1 MMVYIFGH
9 DKQVRRIAPENS
21 ITDLVHDEAAYTI
34 DAAVSEDL
42 RVQNG
47 EHIGF
52 RCVDGHFRLFT
63 VTKRDNDD
71 SRHQTIIKATDA
83 IVQELKEATVEEL
96 QQLDVGLKAAIEG
109 LIAASDTTEAWEVIG
124 AEPDRLEKSRAY
136 FSSVWTMLE
145 TYKTLY
151 EWQILPYYSFENGKI
166 SKRVIELQEDV
177 AVFRGRILKSRK
189 DAANVSVIKNN
200 PPVTR
205 LYGVGASTGSG
216 DMQTNLTFAEVE
228 WSVAKGDPV
237 DKPKG
242 QSWVEDPEAVA
253 KYGRHGATAP
263 FNDVEDPAELLKKTW
278 EHLQTVK
285 EPSCTVEANIQ
296 DLERAP
302 GHEHQ
307 IIRLG
312 DLVPIRLTNA
322 TMETARVIGIKRD
335 YIRHWLT
342 KLTIGDKTAT
352 VQSQVSSLIVSAAHT
367 FERLTIFKNRFH
379 EDEALIQLN
388 AEHIQ
393 LNATTIMEHAE
404 QILLKAEKEDLDAA
418 YVFLDGVT
426 ETLDLHGKTINIHGE
441 SINTNAENISANA
454 KNIQANADAIAAN
467 AKTISLK
474 ASQDDLEAVE
484 LSLDGVNNTL
494 TTHAGLIQTNAGTIN
509 TQAETIKTQAGLI
522 QANADAID
530 ANAKTISLK
539 ASQGDLDA
547 VELTLDGVNN
557 TMTAQAGL
565 IKANAD
571 AIAANAGTISLQ
583 AEEIQLKADKTYV
596 DNLVANYATVEEMD
610 SVRAW
615 ISDLEGGLG
624 TLTVLNAGTA
634 NITDANT
641 TYLSAASFTFAGGLV
656 SRQAI
661 SMGEVST
668 AGGVLSTGE
677 LNLQHSHKITEENGV
692 VTLGEVSSSGGS
704 FNIAETS
711 FYKKGVEAAI
721 QSVTVYGPTV
731 DHVEHPGGTSHLMR
745 VYMQGKASNGATS
758 AVVSELISAQPVY
771 DVGYNDGYAAG
782 YQAAK
787 DATKVV
793 GGITS
798 IVNTA
803 QNYYQANGWAS
814 AQVDGE

>member
-21 ITDLVHDEAAYTI
+21 ITDLVHNEEAYTL
-34 DAAVSEDL
+34 DATVSEDL
-42 RVQNG
+42 MVQNG

-71 SRHQTIIKATDA
+71 GRHQTVIKATDA

-96 QQLDVGLKAAIEG
+96 QQLDVGLKVAIEG
-109 LIAASDTTEAWEVIG
+109 LIEASDTTETWEVTG

-136 FSSVWTMLE
+136 YSSVWTMLE
-145 TYKTLY
+145 TYKTMY
-151 EWQILPYYSFENGKI
+151 EWQIILYYAFENGKI

-216 DMQTNLTFAEVE
+216 DLQTNLTFAEVE

-242 QSWVEDPEAVA
+242 QSWVEDPAAVA

-263 FNDVEDPAELLKKTW
+263 FSDVEDPAELLKKTW

-296 DLERAP
+296 DLERVP

-393 LNATTIMEHAE
+393 LNAKTIMEHAE
-404 QILLKAEKEDLDAA
+404 QILLKAEKEDLGAV

-426 ETLDLHGKTINIHGE
+426 ETLTLHGENIEINGTNIH
-441 SINTNAENISANA
+441 TNAENISANA
-454 KNIQANADAIAAN
+454 KNIQTNAELI
-467 AKTISLK
+467 KT
-474 ASQDDLEAVE
+474 
-484 LSLDGVNNTL
+484 N
-494 TTHAGLIQTNAGTIN
+494 AGLIETNAD
-509 TQAETIKTQAGLI
+509 TIKTQAGLI
-522 QANADAID
+522 QDNAD
-530 ANAKTISLK
+530 
-539 ASQGDLDA
+539 
-547 VELTLDGVNN
+547 
-557 TMTAQAGL
+557 
-565 IKANAD
+565 
-571 AIAANAGTISLQ
+571 
-583 AEEIQLKADKTYV
+583 EIQLNAKEISIKADKTYV
-596 DNLVANYATVEEMD
+596 DNLVANYATVEELD

-624 TLTVLNAGTA
+624 TLTVLNAGMA

-745 VYMQGKASNGATS
+745 VYMQGKASNGAVS

-787 DATKVV
+787 DATTVV
-793 GGITS
+793 GGISKIT
-798 IVNTA
+798 NTV
-803 QNYYQANGWAS
+803 QNYYQAEGWAS
-814 AQVDGE
+814 AQVEGEQVDYTTFSKAQSFG

>member
-21 ITDLVHDEAAYTI
+21 ITDLVHNEAAYTI
-34 DAAVSEDL
+34 DATVSEEL
-42 RVQNG
+42 MVQNG

-63 VTKRDNDD
+63 VIKRDNDD
-71 SRHQTIIKATDA
+71 SKHQTIIKATDA
-83 IVQELKEATVEEL
+83 IVQELKEATVEEH
-96 QQLDVGLKAAIEG
+96 QQLDVGLKVAIES

-145 TYKTLY
+145 TCKTLY
-151 EWQILPYYSFENGKI
+151 EWQIIPYYEFDNGKI

-205 LYGVGASTGSG
+205 LYGLGASTGSG
-216 DMQTNLTFAEVE
+216 DLQTNLTFSEIE

-263 FNDVEDPAELLKKTW
+263 FNGVEDPAELLKKTW

-285 EPSCTVEANIQ
+285 EPSCTVEATIQ
-296 DLERAP
+296 DLERVP

-388 AEHIQ
+388 AKHIQ
-393 LNATTIMEHAE
+393 LNAKTIYENAE
-404 QILLKAEKEDLDAA
+404 QILLMAKQGDLDKV

-426 ETLDLHGKTINIHGE
+426 ETLELHGKTIKIHGE
-441 SINTNAENISANA
+441 SIE
-454 KNIQANADAIAAN
+454 
-467 AKTISLK
+467 
-474 ASQDDLEAVE
+474 
-484 LSLDGVNNTL
+484 
-494 TTHAGLIQTNAGTIN
+494 
-509 TQAETIKTQAGLI
+509 TQGDTIKTHADLI
-522 QANADAID
+522 QDNAD
-530 ANAKTISLK
+530 
-539 ASQGDLDA
+539 
-547 VELTLDGVNN
+547 
-557 TMTAQAGL
+557 
-565 IKANAD
+565 
-571 AIAANAGTISLQ
+571 
-583 AEEIQLKADKTYV
+583 EIQLNAKEISIKADKTYV
-596 DNLVANYATVEEMD
+596 DNLVANYATVEELD

-624 TLTVLNAGTA
+624 TLSVLNAGTA

-641 TYLSAASFTFAGGLV
+641 TYLSAASFSFAGSTV
-656 SRQAI
+656 SKRAI
-661 SMGEVST
+661 AMGAVST
-668 AGGVLSTGE
+668 AGTVLSTGE

-731 DHVEHPGGTSHLMR
+731 DHVEHPGPASRLMR

-771 DVGYNDGYAAG
+771 DVGYKAGWNDFHDACELDNSVYTISDPGRTIYVYEGGQYVPTSGFYYATRAYG
-782 YQAAK
+782 RYTIPAAM
-787 DATKVV
+787 
-793 GGITS
+793 
-798 IVNTA
+798 
-803 QNYYQANGWAS
+803 
-814 AQVDGE
+814 

>member
-21 ITDLVHDEAAYTI
+21 ITDLVHDEAAYTL
-34 DAAVSEDL
+34 DATVSEDL

-124 AEPDRLEKSRAY
+124 EEPDRLEKSRGY

-151 EWQILPYYSFENGKI
+151 EWQILPYYEFDNGKI
-166 SKRVIELQEDV
+166 SKRVIELLEDV

-216 DMQTNLTFAEVE
+216 DLQTNLTFAEVE

-242 QSWVEDPEAVA
+242 QSWVEDPAAVA

-278 EHLQTVK
+278 EHLQTVE
-285 EPSCTVEANIQ
+285 EPSCTVEATIQ
-296 DLERAP
+296 DLERVP

-393 LNATTIMEHAE
+393 LNATTIYEHAE
-404 QILLKAEKEDLDAA
+404 QILLKAEKEDLDAV

-426 ETLDLHGKTINIHGE
+426 ETLDLHGKTIIIHGE
-441 SINTNAENISANA
+441 SINTNAQ
-454 KNIQANADAIAAN
+454 NIQANADAITAN
-467 AKTISLK
+467 AKTISMK
-474 ASQDDLEAVE
+474 ASQD
-484 LSLDGVNNTL
+484 
-494 TTHAGLIQTNAGTIN
+494 
-509 TQAETIKTQAGLI
+509 
-522 QANADAID
+522 
-530 ANAKTISLK
+530 
-539 ASQGDLDA
+539 DLDA
-547 VELTLDGVNN
+547 VELTLDGVND

-596 DNLVANYATVEEMD
+596 DNLVANYATVEELD

-615 ISDLEGGLG
+615 ISNLEGGLG

-787 DATKVV
+787 DATTVV

-814 AQVDGE
+814 AQVDGEQVDYTTFSKAQSFG

>member
-21 ITDLVHDEAAYTI
+21 ITDLVHDEAAYTL
-34 DAAVSEDL
+34 DATVSEDL

-71 SRHQTIIKATDA
+71 GRHQTIIKATDA
-83 IVQELKEATVEEL
+83 IVQELKEATVEEI

-124 AEPDRLEKSRAY
+124 EEPDRQEKSRAY
-136 FSSVWTMLE
+136 LSSIWTMLE
-145 TYKTLY
+145 TYKTMY
-151 EWQILPYYSFENGKI
+151 EWQILPYYAFENGKI

-216 DMQTNLTFAEVE
+216 DLQTNLTFAEVE

-242 QSWVEDPEAVA
+242 QSWVEDPAAVA

-296 DLERAP
+296 DLERVP

-404 QILLKAEKEDLDAA
+404 QILLKAEKEDLDNV

-426 ETLDLHGKTINIHGE
+426 ETLDMHGKIIIIHGE
-441 SINTNAENISANA
+441 SINTNAQ
-454 KNIQANADAIAAN
+454 NIQANADAITAN

-474 ASQDDLEAVE
+474 ASQDDL
-484 LSLDGVNNTL
+484 
-494 TTHAGLIQTNAGTIN
+494 
-509 TQAETIKTQAGLI
+509 
-522 QANADAID
+522 
-530 ANAKTISLK
+530 
-539 ASQGDLDA
+539 DA
-547 VELTLDGVNN
+547 VELTLDGVND

-596 DNLVANYATVEEMD
+596 DNLVANYATVEELD

-624 TLTVLNAGTA
+624 TLSILNAGTA

-656 SRQAI
+656 SRQPI

-668 AGGVLSTGE
+668 AGGVLSTGV

-745 VYMQGKASNGATS
+745 VYMQGKASNGAVS

-814 AQVDGE
+814 AQVDGEQVDYTTFSKAQSFG

>member
-21 ITDLVHDEAAYTI
+21 ITDLVHDEAAYTL
-34 DAAVSEDL
+34 DATVSEDL

-96 QQLDVGLKAAIEG
+96 QQLDVGLKVAIEG

-136 FSSVWTMLE
+136 YSSVWTMLE
-145 TYKTLY
+145 TYKTMY
-151 EWQILPYYSFENGKI
+151 EWQIILYYEFENGKI

-216 DMQTNLTFAEVE
+216 DLQTNLTFEEVE
-228 WSVAKGDPV
+228 WSVVKGDPV

-242 QSWVEDPEAVA
+242 QSWVEDPAAVA

-263 FNDVEDPAELLKKTW
+263 FNDVEDPAELLQKTW

-296 DLERAP
+296 DLERVP

-393 LNATTIMEHAE
+393 LNAKTIMEHAE
-404 QILLKAEKEDLDAA
+404 QILLKAEKEDLGAV

-426 ETLDLHGKTINIHGE
+426 ETLTLHGENIEINGTNIH
-441 SINTNAENISANA
+441 TNAENISANA
-454 KNIQANADAIAAN
+454 KNIQTNAELI
-467 AKTISLK
+467 KT
-474 ASQDDLEAVE
+474 
-484 LSLDGVNNTL
+484 N
-494 TTHAGLIQTNAGTIN
+494 AGLIETNAD
-509 TQAETIKTQAGLI
+509 TIKTQAGLI
-522 QANADAID
+522 QDNAD
-530 ANAKTISLK
+530 
-539 ASQGDLDA
+539 
-547 VELTLDGVNN
+547 
-557 TMTAQAGL
+557 
-565 IKANAD
+565 
-571 AIAANAGTISLQ
+571 
-583 AEEIQLKADKTYV
+583 EIQLNAKEISIKADKTYV
-596 DNLVANYATVEEMD
+596 DNLVANYATVEELE

-615 ISDLEGGLG
+615 ISNLEGGLG
-624 TLTVLNAGTA
+624 TLSILNAGTA

-704 FNIAETS
+704 FNIADTAYFKNAVSVAENSVYVVSMSGSGGIITAKLS
-711 FYKKGVEAAI
+711 NKKE
-721 QSVTVYGPTV
+721 
-731 DHVEHPGGTSHLMR
+731 GTMR
-745 VYMQGKASNGATS
+745 LSKGTPDGTKIP
-758 AVVSELISAQPVY
+758 VVSEGGSTVITVDATSI
-771 DVGYNDGYAAG
+771 YNDGYAAG

-787 DATKVV
+787 DATTVV
-793 GGITS
+793 GEITS
-798 IVNTA
+798 LYTIAANTYRA
-803 QNYYQANGWAS
+803 DGWAK
-814 AQVDGE
+814 ATVDGEQVDYTTFTKVQTIS

>member
-21 ITDLVHDEAAYTI
+21 ITDLVHDEAAYTL
-34 DAAVSEDL
+34 DATVSEDL

-96 QQLDVGLKAAIEG
+96 QQLDVGLKDAIEG

-136 FSSVWTMLE
+136 FSSIWTMLE

-151 EWQILPYYSFENGKI
+151 EWQILPYYAFENGKI

-216 DMQTNLTFAEVE
+216 DLQTNLTFAEVE
-228 WSVAKGDPV
+228 WSVSKGDPV

-242 QSWVEDPEAVA
+242 QSWVEDPEAVV
-253 KYGRHGATAP
+253 KYGRHGAPAP
-263 FNDVEDPAELLKKTW
+263 FNDVEDPAELLQKTW

-296 DLERAP
+296 DLERVP

-404 QILLKAEKEDLDAA
+404 QILLKAEKEDLDAV

-426 ETLDLHGKTINIHGE
+426 ETLDLHGKTINIHGDN
-441 SINTNAENISANA
+441 INTNAANISANA
-454 KNIQANADAIAAN
+454 KNIQANADAINAN
-467 AKTISLK
+467 AKNISLK
-474 ASQDDLEAVE
+474 ASQDDLDAVE
-484 LSLDGVNNTL
+484 LTLDGVNNTL
-494 TTHAGLIQTNAGTIN
+494 TTHAGLIQTNANTIN

-522 QANADAID
+522 QANADD
-530 ANAKTISLK
+530 
-539 ASQGDLDA
+539 
-547 VELTLDGVNN
+547 
-557 TMTAQAGL
+557 
-565 IKANAD
+565 
-571 AIAANAGTISLQ
+571 
-583 AEEIQLKADKTYV
+583 IQLTAREVAIKADKTYV
-596 DNLVANYATVEEMD
+596 DNLVANYATVEELD

-624 TLTVLNAGTA
+624 TLSVLNAGTA

-641 TYLSAASFTFAGGLV
+641 TYLSAASFTFAGSTV
-656 SRQAI
+656 SKRAI
-661 SMGEVST
+661 GMGAVST
-668 AGGVLSTGE
+668 AGTVLSTGE
-677 LNLQHSHKITEENGV
+677 LNLQHSHQITEENGV

-745 VYMQGKASNGATS
+745 VYMQGKASNGAVS

-787 DATKVV
+787 DATIVA
-793 GGITS
+793 GGISKIT
-798 IVNTA
+798 NTA
-803 QNYYQANGWAS
+803 QNYYQAEGWAS
-814 AQVDGE
+814 AKVDGEQVDYTTFSKAQSFG

>member
-21 ITDLVHDEAAYTI
+21 ITDLVHDEAAYTL
-34 DAAVSEDL
+34 DATVSEDL

-71 SRHQTIIKATDA
+71 GRHQTIIKATDA

-96 QQLDVGLKAAIEG
+96 QQLDVGLKEAIEG

-124 AEPDRLEKSRAY
+124 EEPDRLEKSRAY
-136 FSSVWTMLE
+136 FSSIWTMLE

-151 EWQILPYYSFENGKI
+151 EWQILPYYAFENGKI
-166 SKRVIELQEDV
+166 YKRVIELQEDV

-189 DAANVSVIKNN
+189 DAANMSVIKNN

-216 DMQTNLTFAEVE
+216 DLQTNLTFAEVE

-242 QSWVEDPEAVA
+242 QSWVEDPAAVA

-263 FNDVEDPAELLKKTW
+263 FNDVEDPAELLQKTW

-296 DLERAP
+296 DLERVP

-393 LNATTIMEHAE
+393 LNATTIMENAE
-404 QILLKAEKEDLDAA
+404 QILLKASKDDLDDV

-454 KNIQANADAIAAN
+454 KNIQTNAD
-467 AKTISLK
+467 
-474 ASQDDLEAVE
+474 
-484 LSLDGVNNTL
+484 
-494 TTHAGLIQTNAGTIN
+494 TIN

-522 QANADAID
+522 QDNAD
-530 ANAKTISLK
+530 
-539 ASQGDLDA
+539 
-547 VELTLDGVNN
+547 
-557 TMTAQAGL
+557 
-565 IKANAD
+565 
-571 AIAANAGTISLQ
+571 
-583 AEEIQLKADKTYV
+583 EIQLNAKEISIKADKTYV
-596 DNLVANYATVEEMD
+596 DNLVANYATVEELD

-624 TLTVLNAGTA
+624 TLSVLNAGTA

-641 TYLSAASFTFAGGLV
+641 TYLSAASFSFAGSTV
-656 SRQAI
+656 SKRAI
-661 SMGEVST
+661 AMGAVST
-668 AGGVLSTGE
+668 AGTVLSTGE

-731 DHVEHPGGTSHLMR
+731 DHVEHPGGTSRLMR
-745 VYMQGKASNGATS
+745 VYMQGKAGNGAVS

-814 AQVDGE
+814 AQVDGEQVDYTTFSKAQSFG

>member
-21 ITDLVHDEAAYTI
+21 ITDLVHDEAAYTL
-34 DAAVSEDL
+34 DATVSEDL
-42 RVQNG
+42 MVQNG

-124 AEPDRLEKSRAY
+124 EEPDRLEKSRGY

-151 EWQILPYYSFENGKI
+151 EWQILPYYAFDNGKI
-166 SKRVIELQEDV
+166 SKRVIELLEDV

-216 DMQTNLTFAEVE
+216 DLQTNLTFAEVE

-296 DLERAP
+296 DLERVP

-393 LNATTIMEHAE
+393 LNATTIYEHAE
-404 QILLKAEKEDLDAA
+404 QILLKAEKEDLDAV

-426 ETLDLHGKTINIHGE
+426 ETLDLHGKTIEIHGE
-441 SINTNAENISANA
+441 SINTNAQ
-454 KNIQANADAIAAN
+454 NIQANAGAIAAN

-474 ASQDDLEAVE
+474 ASKDDLDAVE
-484 LSLDGVNNTL
+484 LSLDGVN
-494 TTHAGLIQTNAGTIN
+494 
-509 TQAETIKTQAGLI
+509 
-522 QANADAID
+522 D
-530 ANAKTISLK
+530 
-539 ASQGDLDA
+539 
-547 VELTLDGVNN
+547 

-596 DNLVANYATVEEMD
+596 DNLVANYATVEELD

-624 TLTVLNAGTA
+624 TLSVLNAGTA

-641 TYLSAASFTFAGGLV
+641 TYLSAASFSFAGSTV
-656 SRQAI
+656 SKRAI
-661 SMGEVST
+661 AMGAVST
-668 AGGVLSTGE
+668 AGTVLSTGE

-745 VYMQGKASNGATS
+745 VYMQGKASNGAVS
-758 AVVSELISAQPVY
+758 DVVSELISAQPVY

-814 AQVDGE
+814 AQVDGEQVDYTTFSKAQSFG

>member
-21 ITDLVHDEAAYTI
+21 ITDLVHDEAAYTL
-34 DAAVSEDL
+34 DATVSEDL

-71 SRHQTIIKATDA
+71 SRHQTIIKAIDA

-124 AEPDRLEKSRAY
+124 AEPDRLEKSRGY

-151 EWQILPYYSFENGKI
+151 EWQILPYYAFENGKI

-216 DMQTNLTFAEVE
+216 DLQTNLTFAEVE

-242 QSWVEDPEAVA
+242 QSWVEDPAAVA

-296 DLERAP
+296 DLERVP

-393 LNATTIMEHAE
+393 LNATTIMEYAE
-404 QILLKAEKEDLDAA
+404 QILLKAEKEDLDNV

-426 ETLDLHGKTINIHGE
+426 ETLDMHGKTIIIHGE
-441 SINTNAENISANA
+441 SINTNAQ
-454 KNIQANADAIAAN
+454 NIQANADAITAN

-474 ASQDDLEAVE
+474 ASQDDL
-484 LSLDGVNNTL
+484 
-494 TTHAGLIQTNAGTIN
+494 
-509 TQAETIKTQAGLI
+509 
-522 QANADAID
+522 
-530 ANAKTISLK
+530 
-539 ASQGDLDA
+539 DA
-547 VELTLDGVNN
+547 VELTLDGVND

-596 DNLVANYATVEEMD
+596 DNLVANYATVEELD

-624 TLTVLNAGTA
+624 TLSVLNAGTA

-641 TYLSAASFTFAGGLV
+641 TYLSAASFSFAGSTV
-656 SRQAI
+656 SKRAI
-661 SMGEVST
+661 NMGAVST
-668 AGGVLSTGE
+668 AGTVLSTGE

-745 VYMQGKASNGATS
+745 VYMQGKASNGAVS

-814 AQVDGE
+814 AQVDGEQVDYTTFSKEQSFG

>member
-21 ITDLVHDEAAYTI
+21 ITDLVHDEAAYTL
-34 DAAVSEDL
+34 DATVSEDL

-63 VTKRDNDD
+63 VIKRDNDD

-96 QQLDVGLKAAIEG
+96 QQLDVGLKVAIEG

-124 AEPDRLEKSRAY
+124 AEPDRVEKSRAY

-151 EWQILPYYSFENGKI
+151 EWQILPYYAFENGKI

-216 DMQTNLTFAEVE
+216 DLQTNLTFSEVE

-253 KYGRHGATAP
+253 KYGRHGTTVP

-285 EPSCTVEANIQ
+285 EPTCTVEATIQ
-296 DLERAP
+296 DLERVP

-312 DLVPIRLTNA
+312 DMVPIRLTNA

-393 LNATTIMEHAE
+393 LNATTIYEHAE
-404 QILLKAEKEDLDAA
+404 QILLKAEKEDLDAV

-426 ETLDLHGKTINIHGE
+426 ETLDLHGKTIEIHGE

-467 AKTISLK
+467 AK
-474 ASQDDLEAVE
+474 A
-484 LSLDGVNNTL
+484 
-494 TTHAGLIQTNAGTIN
+494 
-509 TQAETIKTQAGLI
+509 
-522 QANADAID
+522 
-530 ANAKTISLK
+530 ISLK

-583 AEEIQLKADKTYV
+583 AEEIQLKANKTYV
-596 DNLVANYATVEEMD
+596 DNLMANYATVEELD

-731 DHVEHPGGTSHLMR
+731 DHVEHPGPASRLMR

-787 DATKVV
+787 DATTVV

-814 AQVDGE
+814 AQVDGEQVDYTTFSKAQSFG

>member
-21 ITDLVHDEAAYTI
+21 ITDLVHDEAAYTL
-34 DAAVSEDL
+34 DATVSEDL

-63 VTKRDNDD
+63 VIKRDNDD

-96 QQLDVGLKAAIEG
+96 QQLDVGMKVAIEG

-124 AEPDRLEKSRAY
+124 EEPDRLEKSRGY

-151 EWQILPYYSFENGKI
+151 EWQILPYYAFENGKI

-216 DMQTNLTFAEVE
+216 DLQTNLTFAEVE

-242 QSWVEDPEAVA
+242 QSWVEDPAAVA

-296 DLERAP
+296 DLERVP

-393 LNATTIMEHAE
+393 LNATTIYEHAE
-404 QILLKAEKEDLDAA
+404 QILLKAEKEDLDAV

-426 ETLDLHGKTINIHGE
+426 ETLDLHGKTIEIHGE

-454 KNIQANADAIAAN
+454 KNIQANADAIA
-467 AKTISLK
+467 
-474 ASQDDLEAVE
+474 E
-484 LSLDGVNNTL
+484 
-494 TTHAGLIQTNAGTIN
+494 
-509 TQAETIKTQAGLI
+509 
-522 QANADAID
+522 
-530 ANAKTISLK
+530 NAKTISLK

-547 VELTLDGVNN
+547 VELSLDGVND

-583 AEEIQLKADKTYV
+583 AEEIQLKANKTYV
-596 DNLVANYATVEEMD
+596 DNLMANYATVEELD

-721 QSVTVYGPTV
+721 QSVIVYGPTV
-731 DHVEHPGGTSHLMR
+731 DHVEHPGGTSRLMR

-771 DVGYNDGYAAG
+771 DVGYTDGYAAG

-814 AQVDGE
+814 AQVDGEQVDYTTFSKAQSFG

>member
-21 ITDLVHDEAAYTI
+21 ITDLVHDEAAYSL
-34 DAAVSEDL
+34 DATVSEDL

-96 QQLDVGLKAAIEG
+96 QQLDVGLKTAIEG
-109 LIAASDTTEAWEVIG
+109 LIAASDTTEAWEIIG

-136 FSSVWTMLE
+136 FSSIWTMLE

-151 EWQILPYYSFENGKI
+151 EWQILPYYAFENGKI

-216 DMQTNLTFAEVE
+216 DLQTNLTFAEVE

-242 QSWVEDPEAVA
+242 QSWVEDPEAVI

-296 DLERAP
+296 DLERVP

-404 QILLKAEKEDLDAA
+404 QILLKAEKEDLDAV

-441 SINTNAENISANA
+441 SINTNAQ
-454 KNIQANADAIAAN
+454 NIQANADAIAAN

-474 ASQDDLEAVE
+474 ASQD
-484 LSLDGVNNTL
+484 
-494 TTHAGLIQTNAGTIN
+494 
-509 TQAETIKTQAGLI
+509 
-522 QANADAID
+522 
-530 ANAKTISLK
+530 
-539 ASQGDLDA
+539 DLDA

-596 DNLVANYATVEEMD
+596 DNLVANYATVEELD

-624 TLTVLNAGTA
+624 TLSVLNAGTA

-641 TYLSAASFTFAGGLV
+641 TYLSAASFSFAGSTV
-656 SRQAI
+656 SKRAI
-661 SMGEVST
+661 AMGAVST
-668 AGGVLSTGE
+668 AGTVLSTGE

-731 DHVEHPGGTSHLMR
+731 DHVEHPGGTSRLMR
-745 VYMQGKASNGATS
+745 VYMQGKASNGAVS
-758 AVVSELISAQPVY
+758 SVVSELISAQPVY

-782 YQAAK
+782 FQAAK

-803 QNYYQANGWAS
+803 QNYYQADGWAS
-814 AQVDGE
+814 AQVDGEQVDYTTFSKAQSFG

>member
-9 DKQVRRIAPENS
+9 DKQVRSIAPENS
-21 ITDLVHDEAAYTI
+21 ITDLVHDEAAYTL
-34 DAAVSEDL
+34 DATVSEDL

-63 VTKRDNDD
+63 VIKRDNDD

-96 QQLDVGLKAAIEG
+96 QQLDVGMKVAIEG

-124 AEPDRLEKSRAY
+124 EEPDRLEKSRGY

-151 EWQILPYYSFENGKI
+151 EWQILPYYAFENGKI

-216 DMQTNLTFAEVE
+216 DLQTNLTFAEVE

-242 QSWVEDPEAVA
+242 QSWVEDPAAVA

-296 DLERAP
+296 DLERVP

-393 LNATTIMEHAE
+393 LNATTIYEHAE
-404 QILLKAEKEDLDAA
+404 QILLKAEKEDLDAV

-426 ETLDLHGKTINIHGE
+426 ETLDLHGKTIEIHGE

-454 KNIQANADAIAAN
+454 KNIQANADAIA
-467 AKTISLK
+467 
-474 ASQDDLEAVE
+474 E
-484 LSLDGVNNTL
+484 
-494 TTHAGLIQTNAGTIN
+494 
-509 TQAETIKTQAGLI
+509 
-522 QANADAID
+522 
-530 ANAKTISLK
+530 NAKTISLK

-547 VELTLDGVNN
+547 VELSLDGVND

-583 AEEIQLKADKTYV
+583 AEEIQLKANKTYV
-596 DNLVANYATVEEMD
+596 DNLMANYATVEELD

-721 QSVTVYGPTV
+721 QSVIVYGPTV
-731 DHVEHPGGTSHLMR
+731 DHVEHPGGTSRLMR

-771 DVGYNDGYAAG
+771 DVGYTDGYAAG

-814 AQVDGE
+814 AQVDGEQVDYTTFSKAQSFG

>member
-21 ITDLVHDEAAYTI
+21 ITDLVHDEAAYTL
-34 DAAVSEDL
+34 AATVSEDL
-42 RVQNG
+42 MVQNG

-63 VTKRDNDD
+63 VIKRDNDD

-136 FSSVWTMLE
+136 FSSIWTMLE

-151 EWQILPYYSFENGKI
+151 EWQILPYYEFDNGQI

-216 DMQTNLTFAEVE
+216 DLQTNLTFAEVE

-242 QSWVEDPEAVA
+242 QSWVEDPAAVA

-278 EHLQTVK
+278 EHLQTVE
-285 EPSCTVEANIQ
+285 EPSCTVEATIQ
-296 DLERAP
+296 DLERVP

-393 LNATTIMEHAE
+393 LNATTIYEHAE
-404 QILLKAEKEDLDAA
+404 QILLKAEKEDLDAV

-426 ETLDLHGKTINIHGE
+426 ETLDLHGKTIEIHGE
-441 SINTNAENISANA
+441 SINTNAENIYANA

-467 AKTISLK
+467 AK
-474 ASQDDLEAVE
+474 A
-484 LSLDGVNNTL
+484 
-494 TTHAGLIQTNAGTIN
+494 
-509 TQAETIKTQAGLI
+509 
-522 QANADAID
+522 
-530 ANAKTISLK
+530 ISLK

-583 AEEIQLKADKTYV
+583 AEEIQLKANKTYV
-596 DNLVANYATVEEMD
+596 DNLMANYATVEELD

-634 NITDANT
+634 NISDANT
-641 TYLSAASFTFAGGLV
+641 TYLSAASFTFAGSTV
-656 SRQAI
+656 SKRAI
-661 SMGEVST
+661 AMGAVST
-668 AGGVLSTGE
+668 AGTVLSTGE

-704 FNIAETS
+704 FNIATTS

-745 VYMQGKASNGATS
+745 VYMQGKASNGAVS
-758 AVVSELISAQPVY
+758 DVVSELISAQPVY
-771 DVGYNDGYAAG
+771 DVGYKAGWNDFHDACVLDNSVYTISDPGRTIYIYEGGQYVQTSGFYYATRAYG
-782 YQAAK
+782 RYTIPAAM
-787 DATKVV
+787 
-793 GGITS
+793 
-798 IVNTA
+798 
-803 QNYYQANGWAS
+803 
-814 AQVDGE
+814 